1 MRLRRVFKVDEWIGL
16 ALVVARGPA
25 CAPEAHPF
33 VEADSLMILFVDVP
47 RHDPLAHDRVA
58 WVPSKA
64 AARAD
69 VEQVRRVS

>member
-1 MRLRRVFKVDEWIGL
+1 
-16 ALVVARGPA
+16 
-25 CAPEAHPF
+25 
-33 VEADSLMILFVDVP
+33 MILFVDVP

-69 VEQVRRVS
+69 VEQVRRVSCGLQIAWRRIVQGLDLA